1 MHYST
6 WNSLDAHRAKDT
18 CGPAVLAVAAGTAI
32 WRRPPVSDMMS
43 TMSSQEK
50 GYWLVTAVVTDP
62 TGFQGYTSVAGPLIA
77 AAGGRV
83 LARGDEFEVAEGSS
97 PGRPFVIEFP
107 SYVAAKE
114 CFESDGYQAAIKLR
128 EGHATFDIVIAQGF
142 TPPAAPTS

>member
-1 MHYST
+1 MHNSN
-6 WNSLDAHRAKDT
+6 WNSLGAHWAKDS
-18 CGPAVLAVAAGTAI
+18 CGLPVLAVAAGTAI
-32 WRRPPVSDMMS
+32 RCLASVSDMMPS
-43 TMSSQEK
+43 MNSQEK

-62 TGFQGYTSVAGPLIA
+62 TGFQGYTSVAGPLIE

-97 PGRPFVIEFP
+97 RGRPFVIEFP
-107 SYVAAKE
+107 SYASAKE

-128 EGHATFDIVIAQGF
+128 EGNASFDIVIAQGF